1 MYKVMKRFSMILL
14 IIIAIMMITP
24 IVAFATT
31 TAGESNTGQ
40 TDVTSIIINTL
51 LIPLLPTVSAFII
64 ALIKAKMTEA
74 KQNKYLGVAEDAVCT
89 AVAAVTQT
97 YVDEL
102 KKAQSFDKD
111 AMMSAFNLAKSKALA
126 IMGTKAQDIIKYVYG
141 DLNSWLDNKIEYYVK
156 MSK

>member
-1 MYKVMKRFSMILL
+1 MYKTKKLFLSLL
-14 IIIAIMMITP
+14 MIIITIMMITP
-24 IVAFATT
+24 IVAYAAT
-31 TAGESNTGQ
+31 TAGEPNTGQ

-64 ALIKAKMTEA
+64 ALIKSKMTEV

-89 AVAAVTQT
+89 AVTAVTQT
-97 YVDEL
+97 YVDEM

-111 AMMSAFNLAKSKALA
+111 AMKSAFNLAKSKALA

-141 DLNSWLDNKIEYYVK
+141 DLDTWLENKIEYYVK
-156 MSK
+156 TSK